1 MLLHARAE
9 FDLSYPDLKN
19 LCTHELPLAL
29 LSKCASSGQMNDELV
44 GIGSEHRGGGDYYEE
59 YRRANILTR
68 MMAETCFVHQMAC
81 TVCGS
86 DESSGS
92 YDQDYQNFQ
101 DYLSDGQYSNL
112 SYSDDE
118 RFGNVRRA

>member
-1 MLLHARAE
+1 MDMFRA
-9 FDLSYPDLKN
+9 PD
-19 LCTHELPLAL
+19 
-29 LSKCASSGQMNDELV
+29 GV
-44 GIGSEHRGGGDYYEE
+44 HRV
-59 YRRANILTR
+59 R
-68 MMAETCFVHQMAC
+68 
-81 TVCGS
+81 GS

-118 RFGNVRRA
+118 RFGM